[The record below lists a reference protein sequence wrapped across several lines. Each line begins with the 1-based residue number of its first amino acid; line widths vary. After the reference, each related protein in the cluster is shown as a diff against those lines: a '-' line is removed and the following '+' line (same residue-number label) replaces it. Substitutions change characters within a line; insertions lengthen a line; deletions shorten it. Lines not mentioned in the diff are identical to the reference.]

1 MGARCRVRHF
11 AGCDH
16 GPRTAGRAR
25 PNPSQPLRP
34 SLLPALGRKVSRV
47 YLVVRRALSWVRV
60 ERWRGG
66 QVVDRRAGRGRVR
79 TAHARPRSAPLP
91 PPPPFFHPLKH
102 NHIQGSGRW
111 RRRHPQSPR
120 ASRARRRAP
129 CREARHPRV
138 AAVGAAAWGR
148 VWGGGV
154 GATAGGVVC
163 GRRLAGRRQGKRTAG
178 ERNQRQGLL
187 TVSGAG
193 RSDGAQ
199 GVPAPTCS
207 QPPLTAPPPAC
218 PFLPNPEPTW
228 PGCWAAVLWKAI
240 WGRPTGLPSCRS
252 PALEPTLRGA
262 AAAASPPPA
271 FPNPHASGS
280 CPLLPHVHHRPPA
293 APCPSRALPPSGRA
307 PVPRWV

>member
-1 MGARCRVRHF
+1 MEEESPTITTRVAGA
-11 AGCDH
+11 
-16 GPRTAGRAR
+16 TAGAMPGGAPPTRCC
-25 PNPSQPLRP
+25 
-34 SLLPALGRKVSRV
+34 SR
-47 YLVVRRALSWVRV
+47 
-60 ERWRGG
+60 
-66 QVVDRRAGRGRVR
+66 
-79 TAHARPRSAPLP
+79 
-91 PPPPFFHPLKH
+91 
-102 NHIQGSGRW
+102 
-111 RRRHPQSPR
+111 
-120 ASRARRRAP
+120 
-129 CREARHPRV
+129 
-138 AAVGAAAWGR
+138 
-148 VWGGGV
+148 GGGV
-154 GATAGGVVC
+154 GQGVGWGRWGNGGRGGVWEAV
-163 GRRLAGRRQGKRTAG
+163 GGAAAGKTHSRG
-178 ERNQRQGLL
+178 EEPRQGLL

-193 RSDGAQ
+193 RSGGAR
-199 GVPAPTCS
+199 GAPAPTCS